1 MDPLIVRWDRTV
13 IPPDPDNDRHPHEQ
27 TIVCCQTYEGQPVA
41 LWLDPDQIDRLIDEL
56 NAARAAA

>member
-13 IPPDPDNDRHPHEQ
+13 IHPDPGNDHHPHEQ

-41 LWLDPDQIDRLIDEL
+41 LWLDPDQIDQLIDEL